1 MMPPPISLR
10 AEVRAL
16 PRGAW
21 ILFAETLVNRLGTF
35 VLVFLVLWLTKNGW
49 SAGMAGLAV
58 SVYGLGGLVASLAG
72 GWLADRF
79 GRRRTIALSMFS
91 SAAVL
96 LTLPHARGTL
106 EVMTLAGLAGLTAE
120 LYRPAASGLL
130 SDLIPAGHRVPG
142 FALYRLAINLGHAI
156 GPAIGG
162 FVAERSFV
170 WVFTADAAT
179 SIVAG
184 IVALTLLPEGRR
196 SSREEDPAG
205 GFRGALATDRSF
217 LVFLVANVL
226 ITLVAFQSTASYPLE
241 VRAAGLTSA
250 HYGLLMSLNG
260 LLVVLFELPLVGV
273 TRRLPPR
280 PVMALGIL
288 LTGVGFGLVT
298 WADTFALFALTVF
311 VWTAGE
317 IAFSP
322 VAAAYVGDVAP
333 DALRG
338 RYYGAYMLTHSL
350 GVVLGPGLGTALYA
364 VSPKTLWVS
373 CAALGVV
380 GAVLVLASPN
390 PDAPRRPSTSGGA
403 ESAASIAG

>member
-1 MMPPPISLR
+1 MNPPVTSLR

-35 VLVFLVLWLTKNGW
+35 VLVFLVLWLTQIGW
-49 SAGMAGLAV
+49 SAAMSGVAV
-58 SVYGLGGLVASLAG
+58 SVYGLGGLAASLAG

-96 LTLPHARGTL
+96 LALPHARETVPVL
-106 EVMTLAGLAGLTAE
+106 TLACLAGLTAE

-130 SDLIPAGHRVPG
+130 SDLVPVGHRVPG
-142 FALYRLAINLGHAI
+142 FAIYRLAINLGHAI

-162 FVAERSFV
+162 FVAERSFL

-196 SSREEDPAG
+196 SARDEDPVG
-205 GFRGALATDRSF
+205 GFRGSLAADRPF
-217 LVFLVANVL
+217 LVFLAANVL
-226 ITLVAFQSTASYPLE
+226 VTLVAFQSAASLPLE
-241 VRAAGLTSA
+241 IRASGLSSA
-250 HYGLLMSLNG
+250 HYGVLMSLNG
-260 LLVVLFELPLVGV
+260 ALVVLFELPLVGF

-280 PVMALGIL
+280 PVMAVGIA
-288 LTGVGFGLVT
+288 LTGVGFGLVE
-298 WADTFALFALTVF
+298 WADTFALFALTVC
-311 VWTAGE
+311 VWTLGE

-322 VAAAYVGDVAP
+322 VASAYVGDVAP

-364 VSPKTLWVS
+364 VSPRALWAA
-373 CAALGVV
+373 CAVLGALG
-380 GAVLVLASPN
+380 ALLVLVSPR
-390 PDAPRRPSTSGGA
+390 PPRR
-403 ESAASIAG
+403 

>member
-1 MMPPPISLR
+1 MTPPVTSLR

-35 VLVFLVLWLTKNGW
+35 VLVFLVLWLTQIGW

-58 SVYGLGGLVASLAG
+58 SVYGLGGLAASLAG

-96 LTLPHARGTL
+96 LTLPHARETVPVL
-106 EVMTLAGLAGLTAE
+106 TLAGLAGLTAE

-130 SDLIPAGHRVPG
+130 SDLIPVGRRVPG

-162 FVAERSFV
+162 FVAERSFL

-179 SIVAG
+179 SVVAG

-196 SSREEDPAG
+196 SARKEDPVG
-205 GFRGALATDRSF
+205 GFRGSLAADRSF
-217 LVFLVANVL
+217 LVFLAANVL
-226 ITLVAFQSTASYPLE
+226 VTLVAFQSTASLPLE
-241 VRAAGLTSA
+241 IRASGLTSA
-250 HYGLLMSLNG
+250 HYGVLMSLNG
-260 LLVVLFELPLVGV
+260 ALVVLFELPLVGH

-280 PVMALGIL
+280 PVMAVGIA
-288 LTGVGFGLVT
+288 LTGIGFGLVE
-298 WADTFALFALTVF
+298 WADTFALFAMTVF

-322 VAAAYVGDVAP
+322 VASAYVGDVAP

-338 RYYGAYMLTHSL
+338 RYYGAYTLTHSL
-350 GVVLGPGLGTALYA
+350 GVVLGPGLGTALYTL
-364 VSPKTLWVS
+364 SPGALWAA
-373 CAALGVV
+373 CAALGLA
-380 GAVLVLASPN
+380 GALLVLISPR
-390 PDAPRRPSTSGGA
+390 PPTPRPS
-403 ESAASIAG
+403 AG

>member
-1 MMPPPISLR
+1 MTIPILSMR
-10 AEVRAL
+10 SEIRAL

-21 ILFAETLVNRLGTF
+21 ILYAETLVNRLGTF
-35 VLVFLVLWLTKNGW
+35 VLVFLVLWLTRIGW

-58 SVYGLGGLVASLAG
+58 SVYGLGGLFASLAG

-96 LTLPHARGTL
+96 LSLPHARGTSAVL
-106 EVMTLAGLAGLTAE
+106 MLAGLAGLTSE
-120 LYRPAASGLL
+120 LYRPAANGLL
-130 SDLIPAGHRVPG
+130 SDLIPAGRRVPG
-142 FALYRLAINLGHAI
+142 FAIYRLAVNLGHAV

-196 SSREEDPAG
+196 STREEDPMG
-205 GFRGALATDRSF
+205 GFRGALVADRSF
-217 LVFLVANVL
+217 LVFLAANIVVTL
-226 ITLVAFQSTASYPLE
+226 IAFQSTASFPLQ
-241 VRAAGLTSA
+241 VRASGLTSV

-260 LLVVLFELPLVGV
+260 LLVVLFELPLVGI
-273 TRRLPPR
+273 TRRHRPR
-280 PVMALGIL
+280 PVMAVGIL
-288 LTGVGFGLVT
+288 LTGIGFGLVA
-298 WADTFALFALTVF
+298 WADTFAFFAMTVF

-317 IAFSP
+317 IAFTP
-322 VAAAYVGDVAP
+322 VAAAYVGDLAP

-338 RYYGAYMLTHSL
+338 RYYGAWLLTHSL

-364 VSPKTLWVS
+364 VSPGGLWGA
-373 CAALGVV
+373 CAGLGLAGAL
-380 GAVLVLASPN
+380 LVLASP
-390 PDAPRRPSTSGGA
+390 RPAERSTTISTP
-403 ESAASIAG
+403 